1 MGRRSLLVLA
11 AVGVLAVNAIVVV
24 AFLPEPA
31 PPPSASPT
39 ERLYFLRCVSCHGTG
54 GTGSWRATF
63 FLIRPGNLAD
73 SRRMAALPDQ
83 YLFDIIKHG
92 GATIGKPG
100 MPGFGFHL
108 SDAEISEL
116 VSYVRSLSAPGS
128 PR

>member
-1 MGRRSLLVLA
+1 MRRRALLLLG
-11 AVGVLAVNAIVVV
+11 AVGVIAVNVIVVA
-24 AFLPEPA
+24 AFLPDPA
-31 PPPSASPT
+31 PPPNAPPAQQ
-39 ERLYFLRCVSCHGTG
+39 RYFLRCVSCHGTR

-108 SDAEISEL
+108 SDAEIREL
-116 VSYVRSLSAPGS
+116 VAYVRSLSAPDR